1 MSNDKITKGVNI
13 LVVDDNPS
21 NLRLLST
28 ILNHKGYTV
37 HPASDGRAALEIAR
51 NERFDLVLLD
61 IIMPGFS
68 GYDLC
73 AALKADDR
81 TCDIP
86 VIFISAIE
94 EPLDKVNAFSVGGVD
109 YITKPFQL
117 EEVLVR
123 VENQLNLARLQQQLR
138 AQNQQLQQEVRD
150 RLEAETQL
158 RARAMQLRDR
168 NLILTQLARHHSL
181 EGGDLKPAFET
192 IVEAIANTLTVDRAS
207 IWHYDRHERQLQCLC
222 QYNRHAPPHIEPA
235 PRHLSARDYP
245 AYFDALDSGEAIAA
259 NDARADART
268 RQLSDPYLLP
278 DDIVSLLD
286 TPIRLDGETVG
297 VLRLE
302 SIAELRL
309 WSAEDE
315 NFARSIADLVS
326 LAIAERERK
335 LAEAA
340 RHASET
346 KLACA
351 FRASPDPIAFASLSD
366 GRFLEV
372 NDSLCRHLGYARHE
386 LIGRTAGELNLI
398 PQTHLR
404 EQFNPSNR
412 KGLRDLEC
420 PYRTKTGDLRLAL
433 LSVEFVELDGQDCAL
448 IIGKDI
454 SDRKQQENAL
464 RLIAQGTAATTGDEF
479 FHSCARYLA
488 ELLDVRS
495 SLIAELVSPPHAA
508 PQLRALAFW
517 HGDRWLDNG
526 IYDARQTPC
535 ERVIKTQSLCYY
547 PGEVREQFPE
557 DPYLQ
562 QFDTHSY
569 IGLPL
574 LDSDA
579 QVLGVLAV
587 FDSQGLELGDNRET
601 ILRIFAARAAAE
613 LERQQADR
621 ALQRQADRDRILGE
635 ISRTFLNRPAD
646 AAIDVAL
653 QTLGEFLGCDR
664 AYVLQYSQSHRA
676 IDNPHQWFAEQP
688 SSQTEVLHPLSVEGF
703 DWFCARLFQG
713 ENIAL
718 SDLDELPPDAAAA
731 KAELACQSIQS
742 LLLCPVFSS
751 HSSVQPVPDTIG
763 AIGLDTTRSPQFWHP
778 DDINLVR
785 LVGETIAIAIARE
798 AAERAR
804 QDSEQRFRAL
814 FDSSFQLAGL
824 LRPDGTV
831 LEINRTALE
840 FLGIDDAS
848 AFAGVPFWQTPWWR
862 NSETERSRLQA
873 AIAKAASGEFVR
885 YEVEMV
891 GMGDRAMTLDFS
903 LKPVFDEDGGVVLVI
918 PEGRDISDRVRLQW
932 EIAIREARLNAFFAA
947 APVGLAIVDDRW
959 RYVQVNPRLAAYHGV
974 AEAEHLGQPIDAIVP
989 NLAPLIDPLYRAV
1002 LATGQPLLERDL
1014 SVEVPASS
1022 GQQRNWQVSLFPIP
1036 DQGEGTTHFGKIVID
1051 VTARKQAE
1059 LQLRSATERLKYL
1072 LLSSP
1077 GAIYTR
1083 AIGTGGG
1090 ASFFS
1095 DNVVHLVGYNARQ
1108 FVDSDLWI
1116 SRLHPD
1122 DRDRVCAQLAQ
1133 LEVQEDVSLE
1143 YRFRHQDGTY
1153 RWLYDRLRLIRD
1165 DAGNAIECVGYWI
1178 DISERK
1184 RVEAALQESEER
1196 FHLAVSGTN
1205 DAIWDWNLRT
1215 HQLYYSPVWMN
1226 LLGYG
1231 ETELPHLLSTWFHR
1245 IHPNDLPNTIETL
1258 QDHLCGKVSIYQ
1270 NTHRVRHRDGQ
1281 WMWMEVKGR
1290 CVRDSDSKPY
1300 RIVGTMTDI
1309 TRRKQI
1315 EEALR
1320 ESARR
1325 ERAISSVIQRM
1336 RQTLDFETIFN
1347 ATVRELRQLL
1357 ECDRAV
1363 VYRFNADWSGNFVAE
1378 AVGKHWQSLMERQS
1392 QDPNLT
1398 RSATNYSNC
1407 SIPSLGETSTSIRD
1421 TYLQDT
1427 EGGAYSQG
1435 VTYMVVRDIYN
1446 AELEPCYIELLEQF
1460 QARAYIIVP
1469 IFCGPM
1475 LWGLLAIY
1483 QNSGPRQWKAAEI
1496 NIVVQVGTQL
1506 GVALQQAELLDRTRK
1521 QSQALQYAKEAAE
1534 VANRT
1539 KSEFLASMTH
1549 ELRTPLNAILGFS
1562 QILARDASLSSNQ
1575 HEHLTII
1582 NRAGEHLL
1590 ELIDDILEMSKI
1602 EAGRTTLNESDFDL
1616 VRLLHTLEEM
1626 LRLKARS
1633 KGLTLIFEVSPTVP
1647 RTVNAD
1653 EGKLRQVLINI
1664 IGNAIKFTE
1673 RGRVVVRAGIQSAA
1687 AATSEGVGLQFEIED
1702 TGSGIDPEEIDR
1714 LFEPFGQTATGRKSQ
1729 QGTGL
1734 GLPISKRFVEL
1745 MGGQIDVR
1753 STPGR
1758 GSTFTFDV
1766 CVRPIAGTIPSS
1778 HYTSSKIIGIAP
1790 DSPPYRILVVDDLSD
1805 SRRLLRELLGSIG
1818 FEIEEAEN
1826 GQAAIAMWEQWQPHL
1841 ILMDMRMPVMDGYSA
1856 TREIKNRCQDRQTV
1870 ILALTASAFEE
1881 DRQRVL
1887 EVGCD
1892 DFIRKPLKAERLLH
1906 EIAEHLGVRYIY
1918 EDKGDSDGTSA
1929 EATDA
1934 SGGAS
1939 ENLDALDRACWQ
1951 DLSPD
1956 WVRQVY
1962 NAACQGSDDAIFVL
1976 IDELPPER
1984 DRLARTLTHLARN
1997 FQFETIL
2004 TSIQPDAIQLE

>member
-1 MSNDKITKGVNI
+1 MSNDKITKEVNI

-28 ILNHKGYTV
+28 ILNHQGYTV

-51 NERFDLVLLD
+51 NERFNLVLLD

-73 AALKADDR
+73 AALKADHR

-94 EPLDKVNAFSVGGVD
+94 EPLDKVKAFSVGGVD

-158 RARAMQLRDR
+158 RARALQLRDR
-168 NLILTQLARHHSL
+168 NVILTQLARHHSL
-181 EGGDLKPAFET
+181 EGGDLETAFAT

-207 IWHYDRHERQLQCLC
+207 IWHYDRHERQLQCLS

-245 AYFDALDSGEAIAA
+245 AYFNALDSGEAIAA

-268 RQLSDPYLLP
+268 RELSDTYLLP

-302 SIAELRL
+302 SIAELRF

-351 FRASPDPIAFASLSD
+351 FRASPDPMAFVSLSD

-372 NDSLCRHLGYARHE
+372 NDSLCHHLGYARQE
-386 LIGRTAGELNLI
+386 IVGRTVGELNLI
-398 PQTHLR
+398 PQTNLR
-404 EQFNPSNR
+404 EQFDPSNR
-412 KGLRDLEC
+412 KGVRDLEC

-433 LSVEFVELDGQDCAL
+433 LSVEFVELDGQQCAL
-448 IIGKDI
+448 TVGK
-454 SDRKQQENAL
+454 
-464 RLIAQGTAATTGDEF
+464 
-479 FHSCARYLA
+479 
-488 ELLDVRS
+488 
-495 SLIAELVSPPHAA
+495 
-508 PQLRALAFW
+508 
-517 HGDRWLDNG
+517 
-526 IYDARQTPC
+526 
-535 ERVIKTQSLCYY
+535 
-547 PGEVREQFPE
+547 
-557 DPYLQ
+557 
-562 QFDTHSY
+562 
-569 IGLPL
+569 
-574 LDSDA
+574 
-579 QVLGVLAV
+579 
-587 FDSQGLELGDNRET
+587 
-601 ILRIFAARAAAE
+601 
-613 LERQQADR
+613 
-621 ALQRQADRDRILGE
+621 
-635 ISRTFLNRPAD
+635 
-646 AAIDVAL
+646 
-653 QTLGEFLGCDR
+653 
-664 AYVLQYSQSHRA
+664 
-676 IDNPHQWFAEQP
+676 
-688 SSQTEVLHPLSVEGF
+688 
-703 DWFCARLFQG
+703 
-713 ENIAL
+713 
-718 SDLDELPPDAAAA
+718 
-731 KAELACQSIQS
+731 
-742 LLLCPVFSS
+742 
-751 HSSVQPVPDTIG
+751 
-763 AIGLDTTRSPQFWHP
+763 
-778 DDINLVR
+778 
-785 LVGETIAIAIARE
+785 
-798 AAERAR
+798 
-804 QDSEQRFRAL
+804 
-814 FDSSFQLAGL
+814 
-824 LRPDGTV
+824 
-831 LEINRTALE
+831 
-840 FLGIDDAS
+840 
-848 AFAGVPFWQTPWWR
+848 
-862 NSETERSRLQA
+862 
-873 AIAKAASGEFVR
+873 
-885 YEVEMV
+885 
-891 GMGDRAMTLDFS
+891 
-903 LKPVFDEDGGVVLVI
+903 
-918 PEGRDISDRVRLQW
+918 DISDRVRLQR
-932 EIAIREARLNAFFAA
+932 ELAIREARLNAFFAA
-947 APVGLAIVDDRW
+947 APVGLAIVDDRL
-959 RYVQVNPRLAAYHGV
+959 RYVQVNPRLATYHGV
-974 AEAEHLGQPIDAIVP
+974 AEAEHLGQSIDAIVP

-1014 SVEVPASS
+1014 NVEMPPGS

-1072 LLSSP
+1072 LLASP

-1143 YRFRHQDGTY
+1143 YRFCHQDGTY

-1258 QDHLCGKVSIYQ
+1258 QDHLWGKVSIYQ

-1290 CVRDSDSKPY
+1290 CVRDSDSKTY

-1347 ATVRELRQLL
+1347 ATTRELRQLL
-1357 ECDRAV
+1357 KCDRAV

-1392 QDPNLT
+1392 QDRDLT

-1407 SIPSLGETSTSIRD
+1407 SIPSLGEPSTSIHD

-1435 VTYMVVRDIYN
+1435 VAYMVVRDIYN

-1469 IFCGPM
+1469 IFCGST

-1496 NIVVQVGTQL
+1496 NIVVQIGTQL

-1562 QILARDASLSSNQ
+1562 QILARDASFSSNQ
-1575 HEHLTII
+1575 QEHLTII

-1602 EAGRTTLNESDFDL
+1602 EAGRTTLNAFDFDL

-1633 KGLTLIFEVSPTVP
+1633 KGLTLIFEVSPSVP

-1664 IGNAIKFTE
+1664 IGNAIKFTD
-1673 RGRVVVRAGIQSAA
+1673 RGRVVVRASVQSAA
-1687 AATSEGVGLQFEIED
+1687 AATSGEIGLQFEIED
-1702 TGSGIDPEEIDR
+1702 TGSGIDPEEFDR
-1714 LFEPFGQTATGRKSQ
+1714 LFEPFGQSASGRKSQ

-1778 HYTSSKIIGIAP
+1778 HYTSSKIIGIDP
-1790 DSPPYRILVVDDLSD
+1790 DSPPYRILVVDDLPN

-1818 FEIEEAEN
+1818 FELEEAEN
-1826 GQAAIAMWEQWQPHL
+1826 GLAAIAMWEQWQPHL

-1892 DFIRKPLKAERLLH
+1892 DFIRKPLNAELLLH
-1906 EIAEHLGVRYIY
+1906 KIAEHLEVQYIY
-1918 EDKGDSDGTSA
+1918 EDDEDECDSDRALA
-1929 EATDA
+1929 EAMVA
-1934 SGGAS
+1934 SEFVC
-1939 ENLDALDRACWQ
+1939 ENLDELDRACWQ

-1976 IDELPPER
+1976 IDDLPPER

-1997 FQFETIL
+1997 FQFETIV
-2004 TSIQPDAIQLE
+2004 TSIQPDATQVE